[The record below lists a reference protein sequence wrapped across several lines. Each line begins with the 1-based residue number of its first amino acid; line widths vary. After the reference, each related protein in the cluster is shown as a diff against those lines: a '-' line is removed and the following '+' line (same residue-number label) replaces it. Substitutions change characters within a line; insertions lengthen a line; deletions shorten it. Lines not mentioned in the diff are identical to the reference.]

1 MMNLLYAS
9 SRVAFAAMI
18 HDLGKFA
25 QRADLPFTKEQKEA
39 SATQLIDR

>member
-1 MMNLLYAS
+1 MNLLHAS

-25 QRADLPFTKEQKEA
+25 QRADLHVPQEQKET